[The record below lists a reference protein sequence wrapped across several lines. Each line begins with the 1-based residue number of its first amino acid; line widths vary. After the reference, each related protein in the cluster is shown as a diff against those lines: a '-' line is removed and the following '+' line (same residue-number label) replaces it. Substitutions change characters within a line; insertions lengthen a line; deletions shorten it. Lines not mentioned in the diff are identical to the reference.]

1 MKKVLIT
8 GNTSGIGAALHHL
21 YTSKGWK
28 VHGLSRSDGS
38 YVNNWKTWETLMK
51 QIASGTFDKCD
62 AMILNAGIAFF
73 KKGEEF
79 KNAEYLVKVNL
90 LGVYYGLI
98 SAFGLLNEGA
108 SICCV
113 SSVSAVKPEPDE
125 PLYSATKSGVS
136 SLVRSFG
143 MKYIK
148 KYRVFGVEL
157 GFCGPTKL
165 GGGGELP
172 KELFDK
178 IPIGREMTT
187 EEMANYIYL
196 LMTEFPYL
204 LADTVPI
211 HGGWRYV
218 NHSEG

>member
-51 QIASGTFDKCD
+51 QVDLGSYEKFD

-98 SAFGLLNEGA
+98 SAPSLLYEKA
-108 SICCV
+108 PICCV
-113 SSVSAVKPEPDE
+113 SSVSAVKSEPDE
-125 PLYSATKSGVS
+125 PLYASTKAGVS

-143 MKYIK
+143 MEYIK
-148 KYRVFGVEL
+148 KYRVFGVEP

-172 KELFDK
+172 KELADK
-178 IPIGREMTT
+178 IPLGREMST
-187 EEMANYIYL
+187 EEMAKYVYL
-196 LMTEFPYL
+196 LMTEFDYL
-204 LADTVPI
+204 VADTVPL
-211 HGGWRYV
+211 HGAWKWV
-218 NHSEG
+218 SPV